1 MNAPHRNS
9 TRQLRI
15 GDVVIGGGAPVVVQ
29 SMTNPDTRNVAAT
42 LEQISRLHAAGCEIV
57 RLAVPDEKAAAA
69 LKSIAASSPVPS
81 SPTR

>member
-29 SMTNPDTRNVAAT
+29 SMTNTDTRNVAAT
-42 LEQISRLHAAGCEIV
+42 LEQISRLHAAG
-57 RLAVPDEKAAAA
+57 
-69 LKSIAASSPVPS
+69 
-81 SPTR
+81 